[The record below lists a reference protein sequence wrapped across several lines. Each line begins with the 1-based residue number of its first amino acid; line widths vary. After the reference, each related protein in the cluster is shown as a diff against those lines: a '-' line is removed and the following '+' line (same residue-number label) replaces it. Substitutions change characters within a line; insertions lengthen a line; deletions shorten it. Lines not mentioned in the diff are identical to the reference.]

1 METNLSHNLHYKKT
15 STKTVTHK
23 QLQGHMVDGIL
34 LCTLNTYYYVCPVN
48 SMSSGDA
55 GISIIGN
62 YFTDNLLSDATGCTY
77 CFKCTFCSCFQWL

>member
-62 YFTDNLLSDATGCTY
+62 FFYRQFII
-77 CFKCTFCSCFQWL
+77 